1 MTQTLTNNI
10 FSTDKTVIE
19 HIKSESSK
27 FEIISQIKD
36 YERIIKK
43 IKKLDIR
50 LSSFEFII
58 NEKRFNIKQLTEL
71 LNNYNF
77 LIKNNDK

>member
-27 FEIISQIKD
+27 LEINSQIKN
-36 YERIIKK
+36 YERFIKK
-43 IKKLDIR
+43 IKKLD
-50 LSSFEFII
+50 LQTPALDFILI
-58 NEKRFNIKQLTEL
+58 EK
-71 LNNYNF
+71 
-77 LIKNNDK
+77 